1 MTAQL
6 EKEAVL
12 RFVFRLTG
20 VKMYKILIVE
30 DEQKMRE
37 GLKDNLE
44 FEGYEVDM
52 AEDGS
57 AGLQKIKENTY
68 DLILL
73 DVMMPKMSGFDVC
86 KQVRA
91 AGIAYPVIML
101 TAKGE
106 EIDKVLGL
114 ELGADDYITKPF
126 SLRELLARIKAILRR
141 SQNLVQKAGEIRIG
155 KLNVNFSSYDA
166 FEDGKAVAM
175 THREFEVIKYLW
187 QHKNETVSRDQ
198 LLAEI
203 WGMDDSI
210 TSRTVDNF
218 ILHLRQK
225 IEFNAAHPRHILTVH
240 GMGYKYIE

>member
-1 MTAQL
+1 
-6 EKEAVL
+6 
-12 RFVFRLTG
+12 
-20 VKMYKILIVE
+20 MYKILIVE
-30 DEQKMRE
+30 DELKMRE

-52 AEDGS
+52 AEDGKI
-57 AGLQKIKENTY
+57 GLQKIKENVY
-68 DLILL
+68 NLVLL
-73 DVMMPKMSGFDVC
+73 DVMLPHMSGFDVC
-86 KQVRA
+86 KQARN
-91 AGIAYPVIML
+91 AGITYPIIML

-141 SQNLVQKAGEIRIG
+141 SQNTLQKAGEVLIG
-155 KLNVNFSSYDA
+155 KLNINFSSYDA
-166 FEDGKAVAM
+166 YNEGNPVAM
-175 THREFEVIKYLW
+175 THKEFEVLKFLW

-198 LLAEI
+198 LLLEI

-240 GMGYKYIE
+240 GMGYKFID